1 MIMVKIL
8 MKSIITAKTNIATV
22 NIRYIIISINIMI
35 LKMKI
40 IYYKKW

>member
-8 MKSIITAKTNIATV
+8 MKSIITTKTNIATV
-22 NIRYIIISINIMI
+22 NIGYIIISINIMI
-35 LKMKI
+35 LKIKI